1 MAEKKISLPVLSLAG
16 EEKGTVSVSAEVF
29 GIKEDNKQVVH
40 DAVTT
45 YLANARQATAKTKKR
60 HEVSGGG
67 KKPYRQKGTGR
78 ARAGS
83 SRSPIWVGG
92 GTVFGPDGN
101 QNYKLSQN
109 KKAHNLALR
118 TVLSQ
123 KVKNGLIVV
132 DSLELKEISTKAFAA
147 DLKAIKAEGK
157 TLIVIDEVENE
168 KDVKG
173 IENLVLSAQ
182 NIEEVGLVEIDNV
195 AVYDVLNFKNLVIS
209 KDGIKKL
216 EEALK

>member
-1 MAEKKISLPVLSLAG
+1 MADKKITLPVVNLSG
-16 EEKGTVSVSAEVF
+16 EKVGDVKLDPSVF
-29 GIKEDNKQVVH
+29 GIKEDNEQVVH
-40 DAVTT
+40 DAVLTE
-45 YLANARQATAKTKKR
+45 ASNARQATAKTKKR

-67 KKPYRQKGTGR
+67 KKPWRQKGTGR

-101 QNYKLSQN
+101 QNYTIAQN
-109 KKAHNLALR
+109 KKAHALALK

-132 DSLELKEISTKAFAA
+132 DKLALRKVSSKEFAA

-157 TLIVIDEVENE
+157 VLLVGDDE
-168 KDVKG
+168 K
-173 IENLVLSAQ
+173 LTLSAR
-182 NIEEVGLVEIDNV
+182 NLDKVETRVWNNV
-195 AVYDVLNFKNLVIS
+195 SVYDVLDANVLVI
-209 KDGIKKL
+209 DQEGIAKL
-216 EEALK
+216 EGGLK